1 MSKMKNTIKKL
12 AALIIVSIMLITSS
26 IYVTAVENDN
36 SYHRV
41 MQTDE
46 IIEVSLDKSDEEE
59 ILGIASMTQSE
70 YDSKMN
76 SFISD
81 DKWKNGASYSSS
93 QSPKL
98 STWSSIGC
106 FAYGCDFSKYMF
118 DINNFQDGET
128 FGSASQIRAGDVIII
143 KPQHVFCVLG
153 RDGNTL
159 YTAEGATGNGTV
171 AHVGTDRFYLSNG
184 SLKTIWGDAIS
195 FAAGYHLVNISSSC
209 SSKITNTDATYSSL
223 SGTDVTI
230 VSTINNPNGELIYK
244 AGFWIAMKDSP
255 KNHIIDYVEDASVAD
270 TYFWQWYTMSE
281 KGVTLQPGIEYVF
294 QLWVEANGVRAES
307 PIGSVKAI
315 SSSSITNTEPTY
327 SDLSGTDVTI
337 VSTIDNPNGE
347 LINKAGF
354 WIAMKDSPKNH
365 IIDYVENANVTDTHF
380 WQWYTMSEKGVILQ
394 PGVEYV
400 FQLWVEAN
408 GVRAESPIGSLKT
421 EALSVIT
428 NTDSTYSDLTETD
441 VTIVSTIDNPRGEL
455 INRAGFWIARKD
467 SSNIHIIDYVEN
479 ASVTDT
485 HFWQWYTMSEK
496 GVTLQPGVE
505 YVFRLWVEANGVRAE
520 SPIGIVKTNGIY
532 DTENPVITDVKIENL
547 TMAGYDISCVVM
559 DNVGVTSVCFESWT
573 VNNGKDDVVVCEGTF
588 DKIENRWYSHVNVSE
603 HNGEVGNYK
612 NRITAYDACQNS
624 ANTLTEDVFVGD
636 NGKDSSSSSS
646 KDSSSS
652 SSKSGSSSSS
662 KDRILD
668 DKIDSSSM
676 EKVTSA
682 SGTTFFV
689 GDSLVVDLVGIDSE
703 KLHVKGKAGS
713 YKVVTDLVSGKRV
726 GVITA
731 MKKGTVKLYTVNGK
745 KKITACVLKAE
756 QPKIKKSL
764 KLKMGKSKKL
774 KISGTKI
781 KPDTWVS
788 SDQSIIS
795 VNSDGTVTAK
805 KAGTAIVTATIGK
818 HSFNCNVIVK

>member
-1 MSKMKNTIKKL
+1 MSKMKKTIKKL
-12 AALIIVSIMLITSS
+12 GTLIIVSIMLISSS
-26 IYVTAVENDN
+26 IYVTAVENDDN
-36 SYHRV
+36 S
-41 MQTDE
+41 QEELGTE
-46 IIEVSLDKSDEEE
+46 EVTTNENTEVLEVNVIDDEEQDVDGVSYNPE
-59 ILGIASMTQSE
+59 AARSYAYNNYVSMGKTPCDQFVAKCLRNGGIDISESPGGVSALRSKLQGLGFQLSSE
-70 YDSKMN
+70 LNYDSRTAPDGYRHLYTSNN
-76 SFISD
+76 SDIAVGDVLIFSGKANDPSPAHAALVTSITSSGEV
-81 DKWKNGASYSSS
+81 KITHVNIKNGSGVVQGYKDFYADCGWPYVCCLHYSSS
-93 QSPKL
+93 S
-98 STWSSIGC
+98 
-106 FAYGCDFSKYMF
+106 
-118 DINNFQDGET
+118 
-128 FGSASQIRAGDVIII
+128 
-143 KPQHVFCVLG
+143 
-153 RDGNTL
+153 
-159 YTAEGATGNGTV
+159 GTS
-171 AHVGTDRFYLSNG
+171 D
-184 SLKTIWGDAIS
+184 
-195 FAAGYHLVNISSSC
+195 
-209 SSKITNTDATYSSL
+209 ITNTDATYSGL

-230 VSTINNPNGELIYK
+230 VSTINNPNGELINK

-255 KNHIIDYVEDASVAD
+255 KNHIIDYVEDASVTD

-281 KGVTLQPGIEYVF
+281 KGVTLQPGVEYVF

-315 SSSSITNTEPTY
+315 SSSSITNTDPTY

-337 VSTIDNPNGE
+337 VSTINNPNGE

-408 GVRAESPIGSLKT
+408 GVRAESPIG
-421 EALSVIT
+421 
-428 NTDSTYSDLTETD
+428 
-441 VTIVSTIDNPRGEL
+441 
-455 INRAGFWIARKD
+455 
-467 SSNIHIIDYVEN
+467 
-479 ASVTDT
+479 
-485 HFWQWYTMSEK
+485 
-496 GVTLQPGVE
+496 
-505 YVFRLWVEANGVRAE
+505 
-520 SPIGIVKTNGIY
+520 IVKTNGIY
-532 DTENPVITDVKIENL
+532 DVENPVITDVKIENL
-547 TMAGYDISCVVM
+547 TKAGYDVSCVVT
-559 DNVGVTSVCFESWT
+559 DNVGVTSVKFESWT
-573 VNNGKDDVVVCEGTF
+573 VNNGDDDVVVCDGVF
-588 DKIENRWYSHVNVSE
+588 DKASNRWYGHVNVSE

-668 DKIDSSSM
+668 DKVDTSSM

-703 KLHVKGKAGS
+703 KLHVKGRAGS

-726 GVITA
+726 GVVTA

-745 KKITACVLKAE
+745 KKTTACVLKAE

-795 VNSDGTVTAK
+795 VNSDGTITAK